1 MTPDNI
7 PQCIIGIAGLAGAG
21 KDTVGY
27 TLPERVF
34 VRRNFADPL
43 KRIAQDLFGFTIDH
57 LWGAS
62 QLRNIPYPEWDGLTP
77 RKALQVIGT
86 DMARQLHRDV
96 WVRAWGGSL
105 PVDGTHVFVTDVRFP
120 NELAA
125 IADRGGFTAWIDR
138 GTPRVLAHSH
148 ASERSIGPKDCHWT
162 IDNTGTPAQAGQ
174 LLRQCI
180 FSHYGLALGSVEE

>member
-1 MTPDNI
+1 VSEL

-21 KDTVGY
+21 KDTVGA
-27 TLPERVF
+27 TLPPAFRQH
-34 VRRNFADPL
+34 NFADRL
-43 KRIAQDLFGFTIDH
+43 KQIAFELFGFDPLH

-62 QLRNIPYPEWDGLTP
+62 PLRNTPYPAWDGLTP
-77 RKALQVIGT
+77 RKVLQLMGT
-86 DMARQLHRDV
+86 DIARQLHPDV
-96 WVRAWGGSL
+96 WVRAWSGAVPL
-105 PVDGTHVFVTDVRFP
+105 DGTHVYATDVRFP

-125 IADRGGFTAWIDR
+125 IADRGGFTVWIER

-180 FSHYGLALGSVEE
+180 FSHYGLALGSVAE